1 MMHPSLYAS
10 SESDAIASIHLVAY
24 YFSIPMSKITE
35 AKKEHVYST
44 RMKKSKHSHLVYSCK
59 HAGAR
64 ECLTYTLWYVMTLF
78 TITNINTANIYMF

>member
-10 SESDAIASIHLVAY
+10 SESDAIACIHLVAY

-44 RMKKSKHSHLVYSCK
+44 RMKK
-59 HAGAR
+59 
-64 ECLTYTLWYVMTLF
+64 
-78 TITNINTANIYMF
+78 ANIVT